1 MQQSTNLPGTA
12 GELNGIVDKKAKKI
26 TNVVKE
32 WWRIVN
38 IVKKQKIVTGKWLST
53 KDKHWSLWKPQI

>member
-32 WWRIVN
+32 
-38 IVKKQKIVTGKWLST
+38 
-53 KDKHWSLWKPQI
+53 